1 MSEQNSAGET
11 VRELPDFPT
20 EITFKAVFRNNP
32 ATIDVLRE
40 ILQERDIDAEI
51 TMKESKKSTFV
62 SYTVTAVFPS
72 GEVLQGTC
80 SAITLVDGFFTLF

>member
-1 MSEQNSAGET
+1 MSEQNSEGDA

-32 ATIDVLRE
+32 DTIHILHE
-40 ILQERDIDAEI
+40 IMGERDIDAAI
-51 TMKESKKSTFV
+51 TVRESKKSTFV

-72 GEVLQGTC
+72 EEVLQGAC
-80 SAITLVDGFFTLF
+80 RAVTLVDGFFTLF